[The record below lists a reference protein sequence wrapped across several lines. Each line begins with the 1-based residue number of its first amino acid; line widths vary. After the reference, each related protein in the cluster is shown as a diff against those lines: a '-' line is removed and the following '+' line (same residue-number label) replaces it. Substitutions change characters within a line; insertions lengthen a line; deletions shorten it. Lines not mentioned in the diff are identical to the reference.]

1 MPNAVIDQLV
11 REGLLQ
17 DQANAIVSQL
27 LRESCVSDNANAVC
41 NGFYREA
48 LISTDGLGPIPQKA
62 TSLAAYYQTGW
73 FGNDSPDLMKMF
85 RFGHIVTSNSGI
97 KLTAQVVDDENYTF
111 NNPLIV
117 PLKIVAGNRF
127 SVNRKGRRMN
137 ILIEFPPNDVDITVL
152 ELSVSYIP
160 SSQR

>member
-1 MPNAVIDQLV
+1 MAT
-11 REGLLQ
+11 RFA
-17 DQANAIVSQL
+17 QAGVEAAIQSIAS
-27 LRESCVSDNANAVC
+27 LRVAQVGVEVAYLPVGN
-41 NGFYREA
+41 
-48 LISTDGLGPIPQKA
+48 IPAKA

>member
-1 MPNAVIDQLV
+1 MATRFAQAGVEAAIQSIASLRV
-11 REGLLQ
+11 AQVGVEVAYLQ
-17 DQANAIVSQL
+17 VGN
-27 LRESCVSDNANAVC
+27 
-41 NGFYREA
+41 
-48 LISTDGLGPIPQKA
+48 IPAKA
-62 TSLAAYYQTGW
+62 TALAAYYQTGW

>member
-1 MPNAVIDQLV
+1 MATRFAQAGVEAAIQSIASLRV
-11 REGLLQ
+11 AQVGVEVAYLQ
-17 DQANAIVSQL
+17 VGN
-27 LRESCVSDNANAVC
+27 
-41 NGFYREA
+41 
-48 LISTDGLGPIPQKA
+48 IPAKA

>member
-1 MPNAVIDQLV
+1 MAT
-11 REGLLQ
+11 RFA
-17 DQANAIVSQL
+17 QAGVEAAIQSIAS
-27 LRESCVSDNANAVC
+27 LRVAQVGVEVAYLPVGN
-41 NGFYREA
+41 
-48 LISTDGLGPIPQKA
+48 IPAKA
-62 TSLAAYYQTGW
+62 ISLAAYYQTGW

>member
-1 MPNAVIDQLV
+1 MAT
-11 REGLLQ
+11 RFA
-17 DQANAIVSQL
+17 QAGVEAAIQSISS
-27 LRESCVSDNANAVC
+27 LRVAQVGVEVA
-41 NGFYREA
+41 Y
-48 LISTDGLGPIPQKA
+48 LPIGNIPAKA